1 MNKNGLFANQMCADP
16 ELLTLRLIPFFMA
29 LIMCSFVSYLSRK
42 LTQFE
47 QKSLAFQAIIKND
60 LKS

>member
-1 MNKNGLFANQMCADP
+1 MDKRIAFANQMCADP

-47 QKSLAFQAIIKND
+47 
-60 LKS
+60 